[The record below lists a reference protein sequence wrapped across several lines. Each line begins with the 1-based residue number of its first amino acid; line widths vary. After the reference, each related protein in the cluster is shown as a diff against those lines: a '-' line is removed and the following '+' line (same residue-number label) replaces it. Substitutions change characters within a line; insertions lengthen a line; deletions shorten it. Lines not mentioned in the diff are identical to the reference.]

1 MKTVGDDFS
10 TVFLY
15 IKFQIKN
22 ESNVLQNEKE
32 VNDIHTIARGMDKNY
47 PISL

>member
-1 MKTVGDDFS
+1 MYYRMRS
-10 TVFLY
+10 EWLY
-15 IKFQIKN
+15 
-22 ESNVLQNEKE
+22 EKE